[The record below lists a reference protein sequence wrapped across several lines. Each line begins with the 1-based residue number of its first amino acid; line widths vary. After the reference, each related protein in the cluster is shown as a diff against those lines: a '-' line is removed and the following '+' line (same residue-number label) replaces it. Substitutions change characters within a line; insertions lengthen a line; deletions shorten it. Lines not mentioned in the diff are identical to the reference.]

1 MSYKFYIK
9 SFRRRE
15 KTTTN
20 TVIICVVGHGILLVR
35 TESSAITKK
44 TFAMFIF
51 STCFHNGYYNHNAY
65 IYECMHNVY
74 LMLFNGHIRIKVNK
88 RQILCVS
95 SSIIVC
101 V

>member
-1 MSYKFYIK
+1 MKWYYY
-9 SFRRRE
+9 
-15 KTTTN
+15 T
-20 TVIICVVGHGILLVR
+20 TVIICVEGHGILLVR

-51 STCFHNGYYNHNAY
+51 STCIHNGYYNHNAY
-65 IYECMHNVY
+65 IYACMHNVY

-101 V
+101 VWLCLYISYLL